1 MTLEQAIEQY
11 EQFANAFGDYYYLTE
26 SQKEYEQLAGWL
38 RELQE
43 RRKADN
49 EIPFGDS
56 YSFTE
61 LDSII
66 NAYEVHGSYYKE
78 VVELLKE
85 LKERREQSEI
95 AKTIGEQE
103 GEWIP
108 VHPIHSDDPG
118 AYMCSK
124 CKTGMWEI
132 RPSSYHYCPFCGT
145 KMKGAKDAAK

>member
-1 MTLEQAIEQY
+1 MRMTLEQAIEQY

-26 SQKEYEQLAGWL
+26 SQKEYEQLVGWL

-43 RRKADN
+43 RRKAD
-49 EIPFGDS
+49 
-56 YSFTE
+56 
-61 LDSII
+61 
-66 NAYEVHGSYYKE
+66 
-78 VVELLKE
+78 
-85 LKERREQSEI
+85 SEI

-145 KMKGAKDAAK
+145 KMKGAKDAAKRL